1 MTSWHEFF
9 TMGGYAAY
17 VWPAYGISAVVL
29 IANAILPGRQQRS
42 LLKELSRRGMRADK
56 PS

>member
-9 TMGGYAAY
+9 TMGGYATY
-17 VWPAYGISAVVL
+17 VWPAYGITAVVL

>member
-9 TMGGYAAY
+9 TMGGYATY
-17 VWPAYGISAVVL
+17 VWPAYGITAVVL

-42 LLKELSRRGMRADK
+42 LLKELRRCDLRADK

>member
-17 VWPAYGISAVVL
+17 VWPAYGITAVVL
-29 IANAILPGRQQRS
+29 IANATLPGRQQRS
-42 LLKELSRRGMRADK
+42 LLKELRRRDLRADK